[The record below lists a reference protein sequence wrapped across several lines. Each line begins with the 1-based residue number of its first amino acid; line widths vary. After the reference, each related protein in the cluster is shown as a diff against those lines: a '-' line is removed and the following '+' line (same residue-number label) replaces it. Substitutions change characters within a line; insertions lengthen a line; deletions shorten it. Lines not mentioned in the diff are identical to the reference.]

1 MTGGTVKQFEP
12 RSKHLTGKGVVAI
25 GADDR
30 VKTRH
35 NATGFDAI
43 ADGRAA
49 IACVRAH
56 AK

>member
-1 MTGGTVKQFEP
+1 MKQFEP